1 MNCKPENYSTYI
13 ELKMRGWEQVAWM
26 GINESD
32 RLRSRKNF
40 LRLIKQHPELAWSL
54 GYTEQSMPTSSQ
66 LLDENYRAPWTA
78 R

>member
-1 MNCKPENYSTYI
+1 MNCKPANHYSYL
-13 ELKMRGWEQVAWM
+13 ELKILGWAHVASM

-40 LRLIKQHPELAWSL
+40 LRLIKQYPALAQSM
-54 GYTEQSMPTSSQ
+54 GYNEQSVPTRSQ
-66 LLDENYRAPWTA
+66 LLDENYRAPWLT